1 MLQNPFKFTLVK
13 EEKTNNP
20 PDNSPLEDTWD
31 YADLI
36 QGIWL
41 PALLLTF
48 WLYLFYKG
56 KSTGQFLDSG
66 EYSTFQMVFLSLF
79 FFFYFGFSTQQNIV
93 FAA

>member
-1 MLQNPFKFTLVK
+1 MPQNPFKFTLVK
-13 EEKTNNP
+13 DEKRNNP

-36 QGIWL
+36 QGIRL

-48 WLYLFYKG
+48 QLYLFYKG

-66 EYSTFQMVFLSLF
+66 EYSTFQMVFLF
-79 FFFYFGFSTQQNIV
+79 FFLNFGCSTQQNIV